1 LTTLKAKRV
10 MALEEG
16 EVDLE
21 EALEVTLEGVS
32 EVAEEISEE
41 GSEVVTVE
49 GSEVGS
55 VEAVVILEADLE
67 GVEGTSEEGSVEVED
82 SHVEVLKVLIHTVL
96 LGIREESTELT
107 STKRESTSLLR
118 KMIDLSFN

>member
-1 LTTLKAKRV
+1 

-16 EVDLE
+16 EADLE

-41 GSEVVTVE
+41 GSEVVTGE

-55 VEAVVILEADLE
+55 VEAVEILEADLE

-82 SHVEVLKVLIHTVL
+82 SHEEVLKVLIHTVL

-107 STKRESTSLLR
+107 LTKRESISLLR